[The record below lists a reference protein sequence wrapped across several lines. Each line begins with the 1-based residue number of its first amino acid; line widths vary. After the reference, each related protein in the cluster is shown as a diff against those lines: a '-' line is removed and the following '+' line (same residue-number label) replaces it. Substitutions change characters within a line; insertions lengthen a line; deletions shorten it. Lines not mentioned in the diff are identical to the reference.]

1 MNITKKLPVTVL
13 SGFLG
18 AGKTTLLNHVLHNKE
33 GLKVAV
39 IVNDM
44 SEVNVD
50 AELVKSEN
58 TLSRTEEKL
67 VEMSNGCICCT
78 LREDLMI
85 EVERLAKEDRFDYL
99 LIESTGISEP
109 VPVAQTFSFVDEEN
123 GIDLSKFSYVD
134 TMVTVVDA
142 FNFFKDFGSPE
153 TLMDRKLTD
162 IEGDYRTIVNLLT
175 DQIEFANVIILNK
188 KDLVSEEHIGV
199 LKAAIHKLNPSA
211 KIIESS
217 FSKVDP
223 KKILNTGLF
232 NFEEAEQS
240 AGWIEELNKD
250 EHTPETE
257 EYGISSFVYR
267 SQKPFD
273 PARFWYYVQHHFP
286 STIIRSKG
294 LFWLASRPEQA
305 LIWGQAGGSLRADS
319 AGVWW
324 SSMPFEKRIR
334 YMAFVEN
341 QKQIEAGWNETF
353 GDRKNEIVFIG
364 QDMDETAIKSA
375 LEACLA
381 TEDEL
386 ATQKWK
392 HGNRATRMNGQC
404 SGLMFINL
412 KKSLVSIRR
421 YLLKHP
427 GESYNYYHLAGCL
440 RFQRIIVKLDL
451 QLLQL
456 SSFRTDGPIQL
467 ALQFL

>member
-1 MNITKKLPVTVL
+1 MMIQKKLPVTVL

-50 AELVKSEN
+50 AELVKNEN

-85 EVERLAKEDRFDYL
+85 EVERLAKENRFDYL

-109 VPVAQTFSFVDEEN
+109 IPVAQTFSFIDEDN

-142 FNFFKDFGSPE
+142 FNFFRDFGSSQ
-153 TLMDRKLTD
+153 TLMDRDLTD

-188 KDLVSEEHIGV
+188 TDLVTKEHLGV

-211 KIIESS
+211 RIIESV
-217 FSKVDP
+217 FSKVQP
-223 KKILNTGLF
+223 KEIMDTGLF

-240 AGWIEELNKD
+240 AGWMEELNKE

-267 SQKPFD
+267 ATKPFD
-273 PARFWYYVQHHFP
+273 PERFWQYVQHQFP
-286 STIIRSKG
+286 RTIIRSKG

-305 LIWGQAGGSLRADS
+305 LVWSQAGGSLRADS

-324 SSMPFEKRIR
+324 SSMPYQKRIN
-334 YMAFVEN
+334 YLLFVEN
-341 QKQIEAGWNETF
+341 QKLIESDWDKTF

-364 QDMDETAIKSA
+364 QDMDENKIKS
-375 LEACLA
+375 
-381 TEDEL
+381 EL
-386 ATQKWK
+386 DS
-392 HGNRATRMNGQC
+392 C
-404 SGLMFINL
+404 
-412 KKSLVSIRR
+412 
-421 YLLKHP
+421 
-427 GESYNYYHLAGCL
+427 
-440 RFQRIIVKLDL
+440 
-451 QLLQL
+451 L
-456 SSFRTDGPIQL
+456 SSTEELTTEKWRKGYVDEWVVQRVQPL
-467 ALQFL
+467 E